1 MLNVPLAL
9 LLLLFFIIFQF
20 SLTAG
25 FDAAAAGG
33 GGGGGGREKEGITSS
48 ILRLHRP
55 DINYDGSKGSLL
67 LETLEGGKGQS
78 GASNSADDEVA
89 EDDDL
94 LTTTKPSIRY
104 AGASQSQKNPL
115 SENINNHG
123 CRAEVLGPNN
133 SNGMQRQQQVR
144 DVKSG
149 FCANENILPSSL
161 TTEQEQ
167 EQKQRQQ
174 QQHEGGKK
182 KPPEALF
189 GGRGGG
195 RRGPGPARPDP
206 GQDGGDPLGKDDDDD
221 PNAAALFSPTANP
234 NLCKDPNHP
243 IPVCHKMVQSFS
255 GDYDDVLFE
264 LPRCYPCEFP
274 PPFFSLPF
282 LPPLRSPFPLPPSP
296 TQQLSI
302 II

>member
-33 GGGGGGREKEGITSS
+33 GGGGGGGEKEGITSS
-48 ILRLHRP
+48 ILLLYRP

-67 LETLEGGKGQS
+67 LETLEGVKGLS

-104 AGASQSQKNPL
+104 AGASQSQKNPP

-167 EQKQRQQ
+167 EQEQRQQ

-182 KPPEALF
+182 KTPEALF

-195 RRGPGPARPDP
+195 RRGPGPARPDL

-274 PPFFSLPF
+274 FFPPP
-282 LPPLRSPFPLPPSP
+282 SPFPLPQPNNS
-296 TQQLSI
+296 L
-302 II
+302 